1 MKTIYPSMCVES
13 SSFFTSSV
21 AAALVNIRAQ
31 SRYRH
36 LWHYFRPSPNI
47 IYRRKTAKLID
58 VEKLANNVIKV
69 YDILENKKFN
79 SIIIGPGSGAAADI
93 ANAVNAP
100 LLPVHTM
107 VIELRLFNP
116 IGPDDVQRYAKEGS
130 GLAKIIL
137 RNNENISIIIH
148 DDVIHDRTMVK
159 RYLINRIK
167 FKKLPRAYDFFIKKY
182 LKKNGTI
189 IFIENTQPWKQYK
202 IEKNIWF
209 QLGGYGGIGFR
220 EYVSGSERID
230 SWLKKSIQR
239 HRGGW
244 SLDYPLEKNPE
255 SEWGTPTG
263 LDKDVSDYCRKNN
276 LKFIKIQTEHIT
288 NLSLLSSYLWYE
300 RNKKD
305 GHSNGY
311 SIGTFWAHSPT
322 ASALSR
328 YIPYWAPWPDEST
341 LKIADSHL
349 NRMIND
355 FDAPKKAIFARHGAI
370 GPDIVGIRGWKN
382 MLRRHFDKKNIRLHG
397 SLTNLVYNRIKKRV
411 HSLATLNSVE
421 SYIRNITTWAKKLD
435 KKSKDSL
442 TISDFVRIARK
453 TGLKAKAIS

>member
-1 MKTIYPSMCVES
+1 MKTIYPSIYVES

-31 SRYRH
+31 SRYKY
-36 LWHYFRPSPNI
+36 LWHYFRPSPHV
-47 IYRRKTAKLID
+47 IYRRKTANMIN
-58 VEKLANNVIKV
+58 VENLANNVIKV
-69 YDILENKKFN
+69 YDVLENKKFD
-79 SIIIGPGSGAAADI
+79 SIIIGPGSGGAADI
-93 ANAVNAP
+93 ANAMNAP

-116 IGPDDVQRYAKEGS
+116 IKPDDIKKYLREGS
-130 GLAKIIL
+130 ELAKIIL
-137 RNNENISIIIH
+137 KNNKNIDIVIH
-148 DDVIHDRTMVK
+148 DDVIHDRTMIK

-167 FKKLPRAYDFFIKKY
+167 FNKLPKAYDFFIKKY

-189 IFIENTQPWKQYK
+189 IFIENTQSWKQYK
-202 IEKNIWF
+202 IDKNIWF
-209 QLGGYGGIGFR
+209 QLGGYGGIEFE
-220 EYVSGSERID
+220 EYVNGSERINN
-230 SWLKKSIQR
+230 WLRKSIQG

-244 SLDYPLEKNPE
+244 SLNYPVEQRPE
-255 SEWGTPTG
+255 SEWGTPIG
-263 LDKDVSDYCRKNN
+263 LDMDIKDYCRKNK
-276 LKFIKIQTEHIT
+276 LRFIKIKTKHIT
-288 NLSLLSSYLWYE
+288 NLSLLSAYLWYE

-349 NRMIND
+349 NKMIND
-355 FDAPKKAIFARHGAI
+355 FDVPKKVIFARHGAI

-382 MLRRHFDKKNIRLHG
+382 MLRKHFDKKNIKLHG
-397 SLTNLVYNRIKKRV
+397 SLTNLVYNRIKKSV
-411 HSLATLNSVE
+411 HSLATLNSIE
-421 SYIRNITTWAKKLD
+421 SYIKNITIWAKKLD

-442 TISDFVRIARK
+442 TINDLIRIARK
-453 TGLKAKAIS
+453 LG